1 MTVDR
6 EIPDPGEDD
15 LDDLDELLDD
25 FSSSNQTA
33 SQQGALPVLPSQH
46 DFPSGHG
53 SSVSEAGDF
62 NVQLQE
68 QMAALMGNGD
78 ESPKMQNEIQ
88 AMLQELGAA
97 VESAPMQD
105 HPTLGESQA
114 VPSVSADKS
123 FQEAILK
130 TMERMQASGDKA
142 NAAAA
147 AHQDS
152 DDILARMLKEMQ
164 DGDQGG
170 AAGDEEFSKMLM
182 TMMEQLTN
190 KEILYDPMKELN
202 DKFPQWMSKN
212 KTAVKAEDLVRYEKQ
227 RQLVAEIVGKF
238 EESMYSDSNAKDRE
252 YIVER
257 MQGMQAAGSP
267 PADLV
272 GDMSGAQEAL
282 QDLNSGCPQQ

>member
-1 MTVDR
+1 
-6 EIPDPGEDD
+6 
-15 LDDLDELLDD
+15 
-25 FSSSNQTA
+25 
-33 SQQGALPVLPSQH
+33 
-46 DFPSGHG
+46 
-53 SSVSEAGDF
+53 
-62 NVQLQE
+62 
-68 QMAALMGNGD
+68 MGNGD

-114 VPSVSADKS
+114 VPSAPADKS

-147 AHQDS
+147 ANQDP

-238 EESMYSDSNAKDRE
+238 EESTYSDSNAKDRE

-257 MQGMQAAGSP
+257 MHGVMDQ
-267 PADLV
+267 
-272 GDMSGAQEAL
+272 
-282 QDLNSGCPQQ
+282 PQYFSI